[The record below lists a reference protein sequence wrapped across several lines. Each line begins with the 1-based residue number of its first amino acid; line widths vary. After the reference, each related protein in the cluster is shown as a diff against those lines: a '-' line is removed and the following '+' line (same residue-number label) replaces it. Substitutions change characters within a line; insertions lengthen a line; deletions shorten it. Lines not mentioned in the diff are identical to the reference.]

1 MKTRSFDLIWLS
13 CLTVIGLTLG
23 WLAHGGATVVV
34 PPTSVATLSRSARS
48 RELRPIM
55 TEKNNKWQNF
65 AIQFPKTSEEEK
77 RNFEQNIAP
86 KDRKAAIEALL
97 AQGGPQGFDNNME
110 DMIVHLLNLWGEE
123 NFEEVWIWGQQI
135 KGQGTQNFVSG
146 KLLNLLVSIDLDRA
160 ANLYFELSK
169 TNHHIDCDVPQKIL
183 ARAALINTEEFLK
196 LAKKVPMSDF
206 FYQANF
212 VFAQDFNFRQ
222 VADTIARLRKNKDD
236 QTLPMGFPENFS
248 EVWIQRDHDK
258 AFTGAVLTKFIEFPE
273 FLKELEEHDTT
284 KAAWIWVADKIQE
297 SEVASKAICSD
308 LHSLHVVSF
317 NGIVQALPDA
327 ASRDRFLIQVVQEH
341 GIANEKGEMP
351 SIAISAMS
359 SPEVRLEAFSQM
371 RKHED
376 QPDITKVTDLDLQ
389 NWGVTRQQIAAIFS
403 AP

>member
-1 MKTRSFDLIWLS
+1 MKTRSFDLIRVSGLA
-13 CLTVIGLTLG
+13 VIGSALG
-23 WLAHGGATVVV
+23 WLVHGGATVVV
-34 PPTSVATLSRSARS
+34 PSPSVATSSRSARS
-48 RELRPIM
+48 RELRPTIS
-55 TEKNNKWQNF
+55 KNNDKWQNF
-65 AIQFPKTSEEEK
+65 AMQFSTTSEEEK
-77 RNFEQNIAP
+77 KNFEQSITP
-86 KDRKAAIEALL
+86 KERKAAIEALL
-97 AQGGPQGFDNNME
+97 AQGGPQGFDSKME
-110 DMIVHLLNLWGEE
+110 DMIVRLLSAWEEE

-135 KGQGTQNFVSG
+135 NGQGTQSFVAG
-146 KLLNLLVSIDLDRA
+146 KLLNLLVITDLDRA

-169 TNHHIDCDVPQKIL
+169 TNHHIHCDVPEKIL
-183 ARAALINTEEFLK
+183 ARAALKNTEEFLK
-196 LAKKVPMSDF
+196 LAEKIPMSDF
-206 FYQANF
+206 FHQESF
-212 VFAQDFNFRQ
+212 KFAQDFNFQQ
-222 VADTIARLRKNKDD
+222 VADTIAKLRKNKDD
-236 QTLPMGFPENFS
+236 HALPMGFPDNFS

-258 AFTGAVLTKFIEFPE
+258 AFTGGVLTKFIEFPQ
-273 FLKELEEHDTT
+273 FLEKLEEHDTP
-284 KAAWIWVADKIQE
+284 KAAWNWVADKIQE